1 MNLKSQKFGASS
13 FTGLKHQQIL
23 LDTLWNQAEKFDS
36 ISFCHG
42 TVTTAWFTPS
52 WTAQPVTAECP
63 PYQPANSSFF
73 KELNRCIT
81 SWYWIP
87 V

>member
-42 TVTTAWFTPS
+42 TVTQPDFRRI
-52 WTAQPVTAECP
+52 WTAQPVTA
-63 PYQPANSSFF
+63 
-73 KELNRCIT
+73 
-81 SWYWIP
+81 
-87 V
+87 